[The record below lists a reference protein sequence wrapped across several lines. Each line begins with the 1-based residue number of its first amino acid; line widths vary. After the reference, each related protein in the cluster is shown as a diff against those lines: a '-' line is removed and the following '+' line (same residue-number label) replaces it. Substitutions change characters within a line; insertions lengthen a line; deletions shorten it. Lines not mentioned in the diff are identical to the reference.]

1 MLALFHRYGRP
12 LLLALLL
19 LLGAALGHLTSTLIG
34 LAITPEPQTLDTAPS
49 VVRSSDKKSRLSDF
63 EIILK
68 RNIFDSSA
76 TQHDGFTST
85 TNEPTALPTAS
96 TGHRSDI
103 KLLGTVAAGRHSLA
117 MLNIGRETATYHL
130 EEELPGGGAL
140 AEVKR
145 HEVVIRYADGTNQ
158 TLQLDESEK
167 KTASTPEGK
176 TARGATT
183 NTASS
188 FREVGG
194 NRWVVPRE
202 EVEKARS
209 NLNDLLKQARME
221 PNIVN
226 GRTDGFA
233 VKMIRPNSL
242 LAMLGIRK
250 GDVVKQVNDL
260 SLDSPEKALQI
271 FQQLREAR
279 QISIGLERGGSP
291 MTFQY
296 DLE

>member
-12 LLLALLL
+12 LLLSLLL
-19 LLGAALGHLTSTLIG
+19 LLGAALGHLAATLAG
-34 LAITPEPQTLDTAPS
+34 LAITPEPQSPDAAPA
-49 VVRSSDKKSRLSDF
+49 VVRSVEKSARLSDF

-76 TQHDGFTST
+76 TRNNGFATAPTETSAPAT
-85 TNEPTALPTAS
+85 SSPR
-96 TGHRSDI
+96 HRNDL

-117 MLNIGRETATYHL
+117 MLSVGRETATYHL
-130 EEELPGGGAL
+130 DEELAGGGVL
-140 AEVKR
+140 SEVR
-145 HEVVIRYADGTNQ
+145 RREVVITYTDGTTQ
-158 TLQLDESEK
+158 LLPLDEEEK
-167 KTASTPEGK
+167 KATSAAEAAAPDAATAGE
-176 TARGATT
+176 
-183 NTASS
+183 SS

-194 NRWVVPRE
+194 NRWVIPRE

-209 NLNDLLKQARME
+209 NINDLLKQARME
-221 PNIVN
+221 PNIVD
-226 GRTDGFA
+226 GRTDGFS

-260 SLDSPEKALQI
+260 TLDSPEKALQI